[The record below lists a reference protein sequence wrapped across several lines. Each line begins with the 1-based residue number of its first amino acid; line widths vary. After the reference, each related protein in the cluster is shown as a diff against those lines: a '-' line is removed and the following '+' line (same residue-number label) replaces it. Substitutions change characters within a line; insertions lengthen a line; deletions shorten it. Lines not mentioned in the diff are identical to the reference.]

1 MQAVYWQKPE
11 DKALYQYLHT
21 MFSNQ
26 ALMIAS
32 DSKIE
37 NACNLYFKLSQQSA
51 PQLILETANGQQIS
65 VDFTS
70 GKYAHRL
77 RFGGGRQQTLSKAC
91 GLHKQNNLSILDA
104 TAGLGQDAF
113 VLASLNSNGSVLL
126 CEQHP
131 AVFTLLDYAIK
142 QGASPSETG
151 SICRRM
157 SATNQNSIQL
167 MQQKTENFDVIYLDP
182 MYPERKKK
190 AKVKKGM
197 QLLQQ
202 LIGHQQNEP
211 LLLSAAIRACKQRVV
226 VKRPLHAEY
235 YANKKADFSHKSKN
249 TRFDIYLPNH

>member
-21 MFSNQ
+21 MFANQ
-26 ALMIAS
+26 TLMIAS
-32 DSKIE
+32 DGKVK
-37 NACNLYFKLSQQSA
+37 NAFNLYFKHSQ
-51 PQLILETANGQQIS
+51 QLILESANGQQVSI
-65 VDFTS
+65 DFTA

-91 GLHKQNNLSILDA
+91 GLHKKNNLSILDA

-113 VLASLNSNGSVLL
+113 VLASLNSNGKIVL

-131 AVFTLLDYAIK
+131 AVFALLDYAIK
-142 QGASPSETG
+142 QGTNHIQTQ
-151 SICRRM
+151 SICKRM
-157 SATNQNSIQL
+157 SAMNQDATLL
-167 MQQKTENFDVIYLDP
+167 MQKKTFDVIYLDP

-202 LIGHQQNEP
+202 LIAHPQKAPE
-211 LLLSAAIRACKQRVV
+211 LLDAAIHACQQRVV
-226 VKRPLHAEY
+226 VKRPLHAEF

-249 TRFDIYLPNH
+249 TRFDIYLKEQT